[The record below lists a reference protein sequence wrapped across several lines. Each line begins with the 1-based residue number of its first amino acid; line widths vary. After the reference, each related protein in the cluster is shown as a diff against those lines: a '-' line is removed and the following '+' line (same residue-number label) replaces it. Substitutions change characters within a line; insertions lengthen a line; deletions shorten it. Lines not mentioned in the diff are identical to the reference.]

1 MLGVHVVGEA
11 GEGGVTRAHGVDAL
25 EADRADRVDGAD
37 RAAEAR
43 GPQRHGGTLLDLA
56 GAARD
61 RHRGHAHEHPRVEG
75 GSHGGADVLEGAP
88 VSVGD
93 EDHGDIG
100 SAAAEGLEDVA
111 DHLAGGVGG
120 ERVLGER
127 RSEGHAR
134 TVSRREGAACRAPP

>member
-1 MLGVHVVGEA
+1 MTQRCGAHVSGT
-11 GEGGVTRAHGVDAL
+11 GW
-25 EADRADRVDGAD
+25 GA
-37 RAAEAR
+37 AAENWTPVR
-43 GPQRHGGTLLDLA
+43 SM
-56 GAARD
+56 
-61 RHRGHAHEHPRVEG
+61 RVEG

-111 DHLAGGVGG
+111 DHLTGGVGG

-127 RSEGHAR
+127 RGEGHAW
-134 TVSRREGAACRAPP
+134 TVSRRAGEACTAPR